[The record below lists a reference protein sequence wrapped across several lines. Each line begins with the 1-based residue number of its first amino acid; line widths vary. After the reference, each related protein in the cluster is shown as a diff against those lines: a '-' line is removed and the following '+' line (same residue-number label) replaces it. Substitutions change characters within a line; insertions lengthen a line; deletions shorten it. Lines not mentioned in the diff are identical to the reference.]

1 VLHHLFTHYEIIS
14 RANKRK
20 AMHRGGPSRTGRGPA
35 PASRTTER
43 DFGEAKKRNNFK
55 KVAKETGH
63 HPERAVTRLG
73 SY

>member
-1 VLHHLFTHYEIIS
+1 
-14 RANKRK
+14 
-20 AMHRGGPSRTGRGPA
+20 MHRGGPSRTRSGPT

-73 SY
+73 S

>member
-1 VLHHLFTHYEIIS
+1 MKLFLARINAKQCTEV
-14 RANKRK
+14 AQ
-20 AMHRGGPSRTGRGPA
+20 AARGAVRLQL
-35 PASRTTER
+35 RTTER